1 MNWISAAENILIAFE
16 TENKIPFRLERFD
29 CELSQLPDMFIVYFL
44 ISDTPLTHY
53 DNKENIHEIK
63 IQVSLFYRDI
73 SAINTIPDKIIKA
86 FTAAEFKCSGNGRIP
101 YQINTQHYGWRC
113 DFNYYEKR

>member
-1 MNWISAAENILIAFE
+1 MNWINAAENTLIAFE
-16 TENKIPFRLERFD
+16 MENQVPFRLERFD
-29 CELSQLPDMFIVYFL
+29 CELSQLPDVFIVYFL

-53 DNKENIHEIK
+53 DNQETSHEIK

-73 SAINTIPDKIIKA
+73 SAIKTLPDNIIDA
-86 FTAAEFKCSGNGRIP
+86 FTATGFKRIGNSRIP